1 MGASCER
8 FIQPPKGHGPR
19 VGNCWSSGKWTGYSN
34 FHSQDGSK
42 KNIRKDAKTW
52 DSQSEGWIP
61 PTRQGLH
68 HTRIL
73 QWEHLNTNV
82 SSSKKWRTG
91 YGEIPR
97 SQVKPVR
104 KSGNSSGGHGFH
116 GKERTVSQIPPFD
129 LLLPE
134 FLVLTTA

>member
-8 FIQPPKGHGPR
+8 FIQPPKGRGPR

-34 FHSQDGSK
+34 FHSQDGVRRTLGK
-42 KNIRKDAKTW
+42 MPRLGIVRVKA
-52 DSQSEGWIP
+52 GFP
-61 PTRQGLH
+61 PTRQGLR

-82 SSSKKWRTG
+82 SSSRKWRMG

-104 KSGNSSGGHGFH
+104 KSGNSSGSHGFH
-116 GKERTVSQIPPFD
+116 GKDRTVSQIPP
-129 LLLPE
+129 PH
-134 FLVLTTA
+134 LTFCYLSS